1 MTSIPA
7 VEAALV
13 AIFAAT
19 LTSSQVFYG
28 TPHLTGGRICIVGSS
43 DLLGRVDVSSLGLA
57 TFTESYDVPVQL
69 VVSAQGSTL
78 AAVTALVMADFAAAQ
93 AAVRDNPTLG
103 VLVGGIA
110 QTTGEFTMVRK
121 ADTDGQEADVL
132 FSVSVYAPN

>member
-1 MTSIPA
+1 VA
-7 VEAALV
+7 VV
-13 AIFAAT
+13 
-19 LTSSQVFYG
+19 
-28 TPHLTGGRICIVGSS
+28 CIVGSS

-78 AAVTALVMADFAAAQ
+78 ADVTALVMADFATAQ

-103 VLVGGIA
+103 ALVGGIA
-110 QTTGEFTMVRK
+110 QTTGEFTLVRK